1 MAPNLNPNTTT
12 TTTTTTTTLP
22 ALWVTLLAVSNT
34 MPHSFSWHAPQHT
47 PYEEGEGV
55 EGEVVRTPLTELQVS
70 VPFYSTPRPGI
81 GG

>member
-12 TTTTTTTTLP
+12 STTTLP
-22 ALWVTLLAVSNT
+22 VLWVTLLAVSNT
-34 MPHSFSWHAPQHT
+34 MPHSISWHAPQHT

-70 VPFYSTPRPGI
+70 VPFYSTLDRSI